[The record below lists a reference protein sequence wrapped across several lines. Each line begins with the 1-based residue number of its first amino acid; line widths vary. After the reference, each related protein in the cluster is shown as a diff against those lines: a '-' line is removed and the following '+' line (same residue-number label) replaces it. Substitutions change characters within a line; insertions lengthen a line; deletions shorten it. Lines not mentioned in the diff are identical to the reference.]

1 MRPFFCAPGAGG
13 GGRKEHV
20 KTSGTNRQAGR
31 TDRETKEERPTA
43 RDGGKRRGRR
53 APTRQRRTATPF
65 VVVVSPAR
73 RPKKKRGRRGGR
85 RAMT

>member
-1 MRPFFCAPGAGG
+1 MRPFLCAGAAAPADEK
-13 GGRKEHV
+13 RK
-20 KTSGTNRQAGR
+20 QAEP
-31 TDRETKEERPTA
+31 TDKQVGQTERPRRRDQLQETGA
-43 RDGGKRRGRR
+43 RDGDVE
-53 APTRQRRTATPF
+53 RQRANDGQPLPF